1 MGLFFAVIL
10 TAAIVV
16 IGCYIR
22 FKRNVTSVSIVAM
35 STDEEQAY
43 KLFLE
48 NVSAKIPK
56 SVISK
61 KKYANG
67 STEFKLNF
75 MKS

>member
-1 MGLFFAVIL
+1 MELFFAVVL
-10 TAAIVV
+10 TAIIVA

-22 FKRNVTSVSIVAM
+22 FKRNVTSVSIVVM

-48 NVSAKIPK
+48 NVSTKIPK
-56 SVISK
+56 SVILK

-67 STEFKLNF
+67 STEFKLSF
-75 MKS
+75 IKS